1 MKRLRMAS
9 VVSMIMMVVVLL
21 GALMLATYRR
31 HVVYGAEPG
40 ESEEHEQMHK
50 EMMEEMHEH

>member
-9 VVSMIMMVVVLL
+9 VVSMVVAVVVLL

-31 HVVYGAEPG
+31 HIVYGAEPG
-40 ESEEHEQMHK
+40 EMEEHEQMHE
-50 EMMEEMHEH
+50 EMMEEMHMH